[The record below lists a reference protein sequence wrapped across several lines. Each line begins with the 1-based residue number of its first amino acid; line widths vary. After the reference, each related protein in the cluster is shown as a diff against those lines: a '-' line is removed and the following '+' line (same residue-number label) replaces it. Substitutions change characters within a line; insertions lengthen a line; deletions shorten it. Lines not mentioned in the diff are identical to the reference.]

1 MNPLLIKS
9 TRSGSNNLF
18 TTDSSCQ
25 QVQIQMIHLPLT
37 HKVDRYK
44 LKRFTYRTLSKSTGS
59 DSKHSLTPCSTN
71 QKVQIQKFSYTPLSY
86 QRYQNQML
94 TNFTH
99 ELRQGQIQKCQVGH
113 PHPVG
118 RF

>member
-1 MNPLLIKS
+1 MS
-9 TRSGSNNLF
+9 TGS
-18 TTDSSCQ
+18 DSNDTLTPHSQ
-25 QVQIQMIHLPLT
+25 SRQVQI
-37 HKVDRYK
+37 KK
-44 LKRFTYRTLSKSTGS
+44 FTYRTLSKSTGS